1 MHGLMHPGAG
11 GLYPLAGLLV
21 GLLVGLTG
29 VGGGSL
35 MTPLLILLFGVHP
48 VTAVGTDLVQAAA
61 TKSVGTM
68 VHGWSGTIEWRITGL
83 LACGSVPATLLTT
96 WLLSHHSGPATSHLV
111 SNLLGAAVIVTAFAL
126 LFRTALLRL
135 SATWNARMTPR
146 RASQLTILAGL
157 ILGVLVTLT
166 SVGAGALGVV
176 MLAFLFP
183 SLPASRIVASDIA
196 HAVPLTLLAG
206 LGHWWLGTVNW
217 AVVGSLLLGS
227 VPGIVV
233 GSLVATRVPEQ
244 VLRPALA
251 VVLLLA
257 GGRLLG

>member
-1 MHGLMHPGAG
+1 MHGLMHMGAG

-48 VTAVGTDLVQAAA
+48 VTAVGTDLMQAAA

-68 VHGWSGTIEWRITGL
+68 VHGWSGTVEWRLTGL
-83 LACGSVPATLLTT
+83 LACGSVPATVLTT
-96 WLLSHHSGPATSHLV
+96 WLLSQRSGPGASHLV
-111 SNLLGAAVIVTAFAL
+111 SNLLGVAVIVTALAL
-126 LFRTALLRL
+126 VFRGALLRL
-135 SATWNARMTPR
+135 SAMLTARATPR
-146 RASQLTILAGL
+146 LAAQLTILAGL
-157 ILGVLVTLT
+157 VLGVLVTLT

-176 MLAFLFP
+176 VLTFLYP
-183 SLPASRIVASDIA
+183 ALPASRVVATDIA

-217 AVVGSLLLGS
+217 ALVGSLLLGS
-227 VPGIVV
+227 IPGIVA
-233 GSLVATRVPEQ
+233 GSLLATRVPEQ
-244 VLRPALA
+244 ILRPALA
-251 VVLLLA
+251 VVMLLA
-257 GGRLLG
+257 GARLLS